1 MVRGR
6 SLAGLVRIAPIS
18 RNGQLSDQST
28 SAAAMASIPPTA
40 TRVVNT
46 QTSVVY
52 VVCSCVVP
60 PLMHRLGPA
69 PGRPRRGG
77 DVVIYE
83 EVLDRQSG

>member
-1 MVRGR
+1 
-6 SLAGLVRIAPIS
+6 
-18 RNGQLSDQST
+18 
-28 SAAAMASIPPTA
+28 MANTPPTA

-46 QTSVVY
+46 QTLAVY
-52 VVCSCVVP
+52 VVCSRIVL
-60 PLMHRLGPA
+60 PLMPHLGPA